1 MSNYSDCR
9 CAVVLGLL
17 LQVQA
22 CLRLLLS
29 AGVLTYFITSA
40 SAPLLSICNLMF
52 GNLFKA
58 PIGAFSS
65 GLHSSPE
72 VEKNLQK

>member
-1 MSNYSDCR
+1 MASDCR
-9 CAVVLGLL
+9 CAVAIGAILFVL
-17 LQVQA
+17 A
-22 CLRLLLS
+22 CLRLTFGTLVF
-29 AGVLTYFITSA
+29 AAFRTSA